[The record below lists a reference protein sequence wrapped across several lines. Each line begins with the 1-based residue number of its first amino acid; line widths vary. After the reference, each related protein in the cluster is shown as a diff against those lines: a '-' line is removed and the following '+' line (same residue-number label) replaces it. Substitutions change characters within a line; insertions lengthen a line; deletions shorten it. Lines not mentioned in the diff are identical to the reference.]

1 RTSIK
6 YYGAIFVVD
15 NLEEAIELANDIS
28 PEHLEVMTEDPF
40 TILGQIK
47 NAGSVFLGKY
57 APEPLGDYMA
67 GPNHVLPTSGSARF
81 FSPLSVDDYI
91 KKSSFTYY
99 TKRALEKVKDVT
111 VTMAETEGLTAHANS
126 IRVRF
131 DNNNF

>member
-1 RTSIK
+1 MSQAEHDVLASSMLVTTSERLAQKVIKQLNIQIKNLSRKEIIRTSIK
-6 YYGAIFVVD
+6 DFGAIFVVD

-81 FSPLSVDDYI
+81 FHL
-91 KKSSFTYY
+91 FQ
-99 TKRALEKVKDVT
+99 
-111 VTMAETEGLTAHANS
+111 
-126 IRVRF
+126 
-131 DNNNF
+131 

>member
-1 RTSIK
+1 
-6 YYGAIFVVD
+6 
-15 NLEEAIELANDIS
+15 
-28 PEHLEVMTEDPF
+28 MTEDPF

-47 NAGSVFLGKY
+47 NAGSIFLGKY

-99 TKRALEKVKDVT
+99 TKRALEKIKDVT

-126 IRVRF
+126 IRARF